1 MDLNLTNK
9 VALITGGSR
18 GIGRATALRF
28 AAEGCNI
35 ALCARGQAGIDKTL
49 EEIRAHDVEA
59 FGLALDV
66 AEPGETERF
75 VNAAADE
82 LGGVDILVNNVG
94 GTAGSR
100 ELLTSTDA
108 DWQQTFDLNL
118 FHAVRA
124 SRAAIPHMTKRNGGS
139 IVTISSI
146 SGWKPANRGAQYGA
160 TKAAEIFLA
169 GALAWELAAH
179 NIRVNTVCPWLA
191 PFPRRR
197 LGSLPKRNARRIRN
211 ISARANFPHSD
222 SARTLK
228 SPISSYFSHPIAR
241 VGSTAHPFPLMAHRG
256 RPTAF

>member
-1 MDLNLTNK
+1 MDLNLTDK

-35 ALCARGQAGIDKTL
+35 ALCARGQAGIDKTR
-49 EEIRAHDVEA
+49 EEIRAHGVEA

-75 VNAAADE
+75 VNTAAEA

-124 SRAAIPHMTKRNGGS
+124 SRAAVPHMTKRNGGS

-179 NIRVNTVCPWLA
+179 NIRVNTVCPGSLL
-191 PFPRRR
+191 FPGGGWERFQNETPEEYEIFRTREFPAQR
-197 LGSLPKRNARRIRN
+197 LGTDFEVADVVVFLS
-211 ISARANFPHSD
+211 SDRASWINGASIPVD
-222 SARTLK
+222 GAQ
-228 SPISSYFSHPIAR
+228 
-241 VGSTAHPFPLMAHRG
+241 G

>member
-1 MDLNLTNK
+1 MDLNLTDK

-49 EEIRAHDVEA
+49 EEIRAHNVEV

-75 VNAAADE
+75 VNTAADAF
-82 LGGVDILVNNVG
+82 GGVDILVNNVG

-124 SRAAIPHMTKRNGGS
+124 SRTAVPHIKKRDGGS
-139 IVTISSI
+139 IITISSI

-179 NIRVNTVCPWLA
+179 NIRVNTVCP
-191 PFPRRR
+191 
-197 LGSLPKRNARRIRN
+197 GSLLFPAAAGNASKVKRQNN
-211 ISARANFPHSD
+211 TKYSARANFPHSD

-228 SPISSYFSHPIAR
+228 SPMSSYFSRPTAQA
-241 VGSTAHPFPLMAHRG
+241 GSMAHPFP
-256 RPTAF
+256 